1 MCDFVYD
8 HDADAELIKKIKAKE
23 ICSVCHKPLELG
35 SVYSEEEESAVC
47 SWECLEI
54 AYHSRHQSY
63 GDAELGLFLGDCFLR
78 KRYIE

>member
-1 MCDFVYD
+1 MIVGDPMCDFVYD
-8 HDADAELIKKIKAKE
+8 HDADAELIKKIKTKE

-54 AYHSRHQSY
+54 AYYSGSGHR
-63 GDAELGLFLGDCFLR
+63 A
-78 KRYIE
+78 